1 MYSMPRQ
8 GTRRR
13 RTEQMEEERTL
24 QREPKAIRYR
34 RTDRQSVGEGI
45 EFERIVGES
54 ANTNSLEYRRVSYER
69 INAI

>member
-1 MYSMPRQ
+1 
-8 GTRRR
+8 
-13 RTEQMEEERTL
+13 MEEECEI
-24 QREPKAIRYR
+24 QGEPKAIRYR
-34 RTDRQSVGEGI
+34 RTDRESVGEGI

>member
-1 MYSMPRQ
+1 MPRQ
-8 GTRRR
+8 GTRGR
-13 RTEQMEEERTL
+13 RTEQMEEECEI
-24 QREPKAIRYR
+24 QRERKEIRYR
-34 RTDRQSVGEGI
+34 RTDRQSTGEGI